1 MRRKSILDDLRQ
13 ISGDPECIRCLLALE
28 KERRGV
34 AQDKVVFIGM
44 GNVAKQDPGN
54 SRRNESEFFVALLVD
69 RITYWKIERS
79 GSISFSETD
88 RDRTSRP
95 DTFSGSG
102 IRRQP

>member
-44 GNVAKQDPGN
+44 GTWPNKTPAIRAGMSQN
-54 SRRNESEFFVALLVD
+54 SSSHYWLTESP
-69 RITYWKIERS
+69 IGK
-79 GSISFSETD
+79 
-88 RDRTSRP
+88 
-95 DTFSGSG
+95 
-102 IRRQP
+102 